1 MSTINELAYSP
12 SSLQKSEAFVG
23 RKTMLNSFQDIGAQL
38 KPTITTQPITRPN
51 IDVDYVTF
59 SIKNLEDGY
68 IGDFNVFDVTF
79 TAEQVE
85 DV

>member
-1 MSTINELAYSP
+1 MSSINELAYSP
-12 SSLQKSEAFVG
+12 SVLQQSEAFVG

-38 KPTITTQPITRPN
+38 KPTITTQTITRPN

-59 SIKNLEDGY
+59 SIKNVEDGY

-79 TAEQVE
+79 TA
-85 DV
+85 